1 MSQEAR
7 NDHAMTV
14 SRRSLLFRLF
24 PGLAGGAAAA
34 VVPVAATAATDDKV
48 QKVVYHL
55 SEPTRV
61 NFVMGNIKNHIA
73 GKGGPDKVRI
83 VLVIHGPA
91 LESFAMTKAS
101 PDMKLQ
107 IQGRA
112 DDGVSFVACGNT
124 MKSMKFAASDMPAG
138 FDIAEEGG
146 VTRIADLQAEG
157 YFYIRP

>member
-1 MSQEAR
+1 
-7 NDHAMTV
+7 MTV

-34 VVPVAATAATDDKV
+34 AMPAVASAAASDNI

-55 SEPTRV
+55 SEPSRI

-73 GKGGPDKVRI
+73 GKGGPDKVKI

-91 LESFAMTKAS
+91 LEAFVKTKS
-101 PDMKLQ
+101 TPDMKLQ
-107 IQGRA
+107 IRGRA
-112 DDGVSFVACGNT
+112 DDGVAFVACGNT
-124 MKSMKFAASDMPAG
+124 IKFMKLAPADMPDG

-157 YFYIRP
+157 YLYLRP

>member
-1 MSQEAR
+1 
-7 NDHAMTV
+7 MTF
-14 SRRSLLFRLF
+14 SRRFLLFRLF

-34 VVPVAATAATDDKV
+34 AVPAASVAATSDAI

-73 GKGGPDKVRI
+73 GKGGPDKIKI

-91 LESFAMTKAS
+91 LEAFAKTKSS

-107 IQGRA
+107 IAGRS
-112 DDGVSFVACGNT
+112 DDGVRFVACANT
-124 MKSMKFAASDMPAG
+124 MNFMELAPTDMPEG
-138 FDIAEEGG
+138 FEVAEEGG
-146 VTRIADLQAEG
+146 VARIADLQAEG
-157 YFYIRP
+157 YLYLRP

>member
-1 MSQEAR
+1 
-7 NDHAMTV
+7 MTV

-34 VVPVAATAATDDKV
+34 AVPTVASAAATASSV

-61 NFVMGNIKNHIA
+61 NFVMGNIRNHID

-91 LESFAMTKAS
+91 LDAFAATKAN
-101 PDMKLQ
+101 PDLKLQ
-107 IQGRA
+107 VKGRVA
-112 DDGVSFVACGNT
+112 DGVSFVACGNT
-124 MKSMKFAASDMPAG
+124 VEALKLSPADMLEG
-138 FDIAEEGG
+138 FEIAREGG

-157 YFYIRP
+157 YLYIRP

>member
-1 MSQEAR
+1 LKEH
-7 NDHAMTV
+7 DMTV

-34 VVPVAATAATDDKV
+34 AMPAVAAASTPDAV

-73 GKGGPDKVRI
+73 GKGGPDKIKI

-91 LESFAMTKAS
+91 LEAFANSKAS
-101 PDMKLQ
+101 PDIKLQ
-107 IQGRA
+107 IEGRA
-112 DDGVSFVACGNT
+112 KDGVAFVACGNT
-124 MKSMKFAASDMPAG
+124 MKAQKLAMSDMPQG
-138 FDIAEEGG
+138 FEVAEEGG
-146 VTRIADLQAEG
+146 VTRIADLQADG
-157 YFYIRP
+157 YLYIRP

>member
-1 MSQEAR
+1 MAL
-7 NDHAMTV
+7 
-14 SRRSLLFRLF
+14 SRRFFLSRLF

-34 VVPVAATAATDDKV
+34 AMPAAASAAARDAV

-91 LESFAMTKAS
+91 LEAFAASKSS

-107 IQGRA
+107 IEGRA
-112 DDGVSFVACGNT
+112 KDGVSFVACGNT
-124 MKSMKFAASDMPAG
+124 MKAQKLAISDMPRR
-138 FDIAEEGG
+138 FEIAEEGG

-157 YFYIRP
+157 YTYIRP

>member
-1 MSQEAR
+1 
-7 NDHAMTV
+7 MTV

-24 PGLAGGAAAA
+24 PGLAGGAATAA
-34 VVPVAATAATDDKV
+34 MPAVAAASTVDSV

-55 SEPTRV
+55 SEPTRI
-61 NFVMGNIKNHIA
+61 NFVMGNIRNHIA
-73 GKGGPDKVRI
+73 GKGGPDKIRI

-91 LESFAMTKAS
+91 LEAFVRTKS
-101 PDMKLQ
+101 TPDMKLQ
-107 IQGRA
+107 IKGRA

-124 MKSMKFAASDMPAG
+124 VKAMNIAVPDLPDG

-157 YFYIRP
+157 YLYLRP

>member
-1 MSQEAR
+1 
-7 NDHAMTV
+7 MTV

-34 VVPVAATAATDDKV
+34 AVPTVASAAATDTI

-55 SEPTRV
+55 SEPTRI

-73 GKGGPDKVRI
+73 GKGGPDKIKI

-91 LESFAMTKAS
+91 LEAFAKTKS
-101 PDMKLQ
+101 TPDMKLQ

-112 DDGVSFVACGNT
+112 EDGVSFVACGNT
-124 MKSMKFAASDMPAG
+124 IKFLKLAPADMPDG

-157 YFYIRP
+157 YLYLRP

>member
-1 MSQEAR
+1 
-7 NDHAMTV
+7 MTV

-34 VVPVAATAATDDKV
+34 AVPATSTAATFGAV

-61 NFVMGNIKNHIA
+61 NFVMGNIRNHIV
-73 GKGGPDKVRI
+73 GKGGPGKVRI

-91 LESFAMTKAS
+91 LDAFVRTRAT

-107 IQGRA
+107 IKGRVE
-112 DDGVSFVACGNT
+112 DGVSFVACGNT
-124 MKSMKFAASDMPAG
+124 MKSLKLSQTDMPDG

-146 VTRIADLQAEG
+146 VTRIADLQSEG
-157 YFYIRP
+157 YLYIRP